1 MVAMFHV
8 VKILGFLIHR
18 HLDTAR
24 ALLKLISC
32 MPDLINFPLFPHRL
46 SGSTDYSVCHL
57 AELDDNRLNFH
68 GPGSLEAVDRNWGEK
83 AASSITVVS
92 FNFIVFDSIVP
103 FLSKIKNRFVNVAV
117 S

>member
-1 MVAMFHV
+1 M
-8 VKILGFLIHR
+8 
-18 HLDTAR
+18 
-24 ALLKLISC
+24 ISC
-32 MPDLINFPLFPHRL
+32 LFCLTNLPLFPCRL

-57 AELDDNRLNFH
+57 AELDDNRLNFY

-92 FNFIVFDSIVP
+92 FNFILFDSIVP
-103 FLSKIKNRFVNVAV
+103 FLSKIKSRFVNIAV